1 MKNYLFVVALAF
13 FISSCALVQDLN
25 LGKSA
30 DKKAKSKVLKNT
42 QSFLQESLTQWQ
54 EKCESNEAKACY
66 TLAMLYY
73 EGKGIKQDY
82 EKAKLYW
89 QKACSLNNALSCTML
104 GISYDRGEGVVRDYK
119 RAEEYYKKACSLG
132 NAEGCK
138 LEKVLIKKILQ

>member
-1 MKNYLFVVALAF
+1 MLFR
-13 FISSCALVQDLN
+13 S
-25 LGKSA
+25 
-30 DKKAKSKVLKNT
+30 
-42 QSFLQESLTQWQ
+42 
-54 EKCESNEAKACY
+54 
-66 TLAMLYY
+66 
-73 EGKGIKQDY
+73 
-82 EKAKLYW
+82 AKLYS